1 MKLLNAGLCVF
12 FLVFATLRADR
23 VPLTYDEAA
32 SYIRYIDTSVP
43 SDFDTGPLSIF
54 NFEVATNHFLNTVL
68 TRALY
73 LIAGSR
79 EIVLRMPNLIGYA
92 VFIGFSL
99 LILQRWTRPVV
110 ATAGFLL
117 LNLNPYVLD
126 FFALSRG
133 YGMSLGFLMGSLY
146 YVLKCVEQALEGESA
161 CRDTPWVFLFAGGAV
176 MANFALL
183 NVYVS
188 ILGVLLLTYAL
199 QSTGGWIPDPV
210 RIPDSDRIP
219 DPGFRI
225 PDPRSRIPTISF
237 RTWRSFIPLTLVAT
251 FFATLVFSQDPGL
264 SPALYEPVT
273 VTIAGLQPV
282 QRERASVIRIDL
294 RGRESRLTLDPVSQ
308 VWRGPDRVPYRGL
321 RIELPLQ
328 AAESIERID
337 VMMGNRLFS
346 ADPRRERAWT
356 VHEENTI
363 RVLEAGASLTL
374 ARSRVKR
381 FHAVM
386 NWAGDSRYAAR
397 LAIAIAW
404 TLGALAALAVVLKVA
419 GSIVNRMNVLTAG
432 QWRPFELPVLWIAAF
447 AGPPLYLL
455 RRNSEL
461 YFGGTHGLVA
471 DTFYS
476 TIESSFYGRTYHPAQ
491 THVVFVCILITLAV
505 CAVVFYFSTRQRTLT
520 SLVPALTVLAII
532 VLTSVALV
540 VERTV
545 FHTVYL
551 MGRTA
556 LFYIPLYVLFVT
568 LLCEAIS
575 GVGRLGPTITAAF
588 LIAGLFCSTYH
599 FAATANLKYAW
610 DWRDD
615 ASTRLMFD
623 DLEQIL
629 ESTSI
634 QQSPVILG
642 VDSAYIPV
650 TEYYAR
656 HRSSGNVRVVPL
668 PFPHAVDFEYLEA
681 KDVSSMTVLRQ
692 YPATQTAL
700 VRVRSLP

>member
-12 FLVFATLRADR
+12 FLGFATLRADR

-68 TRALY
+68 TRAFY
-73 LIAGSR
+73 LVAGGR

-92 VFIGFSL
+92 MFMGFSL
-99 LILQRWTRPVV
+99 LILQRRARPVV

-126 FFALSRG
+126 FFTLSRG
-133 YGMSLGFLMGSLY
+133 YGISLGFLMGSLH
-146 YVLKCVEQALEGESA
+146 YVLKCVERALAGESA
-161 CRDTPWVFLFAGGAV
+161 CRDTPWVFVFAAGAV
-176 MANFALL
+176 LANFALL
-183 NVYVS
+183 TVYIS
-188 ILGVLLLTYAL
+188 ILGVLLLTGVL
-199 QSTGGWIPDPV
+199 QNTGG
-210 RIPDSDRIP
+210 RIP
-219 DPGFRI
+219 DPG
-225 PDPRSRIPTISF
+225 SRIPRTSSK
-237 RTWRSFIPLTLVAT
+237 TWRSFTPFTLVAT
-251 FFATLVFSQDPGL
+251 SFATLVFSQDPGL

-282 QRERASVIRIDL
+282 QRERARIIRLDL
-294 RGRESRLTLDPVSQ
+294 RGRESRLTLDRDSQ
-308 VWRGPDRVPYRGL
+308 LWRGPDRVPYRGL

-328 AAESIERID
+328 DAESIERID
-337 VMMGNRLFS
+337 VMMGSRLFS

-356 VHEENTI
+356 VHDENTI
-363 RVLEAGASLTL
+363 RVLDAGASLTL

-386 NWAGDSRYAAR
+386 NWAGDSRHAAR

-432 QWRPFELPVLWIAAF
+432 QWRAFEFPTLWIAAL

-461 YFGGTHGLVA
+461 YFGGTHGLVT

-476 TIESSFYGRTYHPAQ
+476 TIDSSFYGRTYHPAQ
-491 THVVFVCILITLAV
+491 IHVVFVCILITLGVFAG
-505 CAVVFYFSTRQRTLT
+505 VFYLSTRQRTVPSIL
-520 SLVPALTVLAII
+520 PALTVLAII
-532 VLTSVALV
+532 VLTSLALV

-568 LLCEAIS
+568 LLGEALI
-575 GVGRLGPTITAAF
+575 GFGRPGTTIAAA
-588 LIAGLFCSTYH
+588 LLTAGLFCSTYH
-599 FAATANLKYAW
+599 FAATANLKYAL

-629 ESTSI
+629 GGTSI
-634 QQSPVILG
+634 RQSPVILG

-656 HRSSGNVRVVPL
+656 HRSSGNVRVVAL
-668 PFPHAVDFEYLEA
+668 PFPQAVDFEYLEA
-681 KDVSSMTVLRQ
+681 KDVSSMTVLRR
-692 YPATQTAL
+692 YPSTGTAL